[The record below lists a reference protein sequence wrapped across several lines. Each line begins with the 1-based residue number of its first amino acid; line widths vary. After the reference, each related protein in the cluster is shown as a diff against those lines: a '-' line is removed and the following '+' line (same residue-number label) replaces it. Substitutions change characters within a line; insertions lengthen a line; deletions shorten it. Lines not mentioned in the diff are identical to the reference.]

1 MLFDMNKNILAIS
14 LFSVFSSVALF
25 SQESTSVNDVDLLTE
40 SINISTNSLENSALT
55 QEQINKLDETTR
67 ILLADYQSTSK
78 EYESLKLYN
87 DQVQKIINSQLDEI
101 ENILFQIDELDK
113 TNQKIVPL
121 MIKMINGLEDFIN
134 LEIKDKEYLMVKGSN
149 STGLNKLMR
158 KYTE

>member
-1 MLFDMNKNILAIS
+1 MRFKMNKNILALS
-14 LFSVFSSVALF
+14 LFSTFSFAMYA
-25 SQESTSVNDVDLLTE
+25 QETTEVSDVDLLTE
-40 SINISTNSLENSALT
+40 SINISTDSLENSALT

-87 DQVQKIINSQLDEI
+87 DQVQKIINSQIAEI
-101 ENILFQIDELDK
+101 ANILFQIDELDK

-134 LEIKDKEYLMVKGSN
+134 LDVIIYCKFRGINILIFIFPSIK
-149 STGLNKLMR
+149 T
-158 KYTE
+158 

>member
-1 MLFDMNKNILAIS
+1 MLFDMNKNILDIS

-25 SQESTSVNDVDLLTE
+25 SQESTYVNDVDLLTE

-113 TNQKIVPL
+113 TNQKIAA
-121 MIKMINGLEDFIN
+121 
-134 LEIKDKEYLMVKGSN
+134 EILFTTTLISII
-149 STGLNKLMR
+149 TIPILAFLLNI
-158 KYTE
+158 TN

>member
-14 LFSVFSSVALF
+14 FFSVFSSVALF
-25 SQESTSVNDVDLLTE
+25 SQESTSVSDVDLLTE

-87 DQVQKIINSQLDEI
+87 DQVKKIIN
-101 ENILFQIDELDK
+101 
-113 TNQKIVPL
+113 
-121 MIKMINGLEDFIN
+121 
-134 LEIKDKEYLMVKGSN
+134 
-149 STGLNKLMR
+149 
-158 KYTE
+158 

>member
-134 LEIKDKEYLMVKGSN
+134 LDVPFLMSERMDRLAN
-149 STGLNKLMR
+149 LRTSL
-158 KYTE
+158 

>member
-101 ENILFQIDELDK
+101 ENIIFQIDCTL
-113 TNQKIVPL
+113 TFLI
-121 MIKMINGLEDFIN
+121 
-134 LEIKDKEYLMVKGSN
+134 
-149 STGLNKLMR
+149 
-158 KYTE
+158 

>member
-14 LFSVFSSVALF
+14 LFSLFSSVALF

-113 TNQKIVPL
+113 TQKIVPL

-134 LEIKDKEYLMVKGSN
+134 LDVPFLMSERMDRLAN
-149 STGLNKLMR
+149 LRTYINI
-158 KYTE
+158 